1 MSYNIE
7 FPNDTFDFSKIT
19 LANPV
24 ILQQQSYFSK
34 IMSNNNE
41 LMIQMPKCT
50 SKQGFVNS
58 SKRYY
63 CDLMFPSENT
73 ELLSWFERLE
83 EKIQK
88 LIYEQRKNWFHEDVD
103 SDDIENIFTSS
114 LRSFKS
120 GKFFLCRTM
129 LNSPRML
136 QTTKLNIFDENEN
149 PLEMSSV
156 DDKTEF
162 ISILHIHGIKFSSRN
177 FQIYVEMKQMMVL
190 NSNPAFTKCLIQTGG
205 NIAREDNKVNNEVP
219 SLETK
224 EHENDEE
231 SVKEESVKEEN
242 ETIEEPLEVI
252 ETEKLEDLE
261 IKDITND
268 FIIQDN
274 NDNDRKNIIEGK
286 TDTETNEIK
295 EVMIEN
301 DNIKNDNIE
310 NKNVEKQ
317 NQLEEAIITLDNH
330 DDERKN
336 EQSLEINEK
345 LPNELQEIELSVDNL
360 ETIQLKNKQELY
372 LQEYK
377 SAKEKA
383 KKARITALK
392 ALLKAK
398 NIKDKYLID
407 TMELSDEEYEDDNTT
422 IHTSDLESN
431 ADSLES
437 FSDDGNENE
446 NEEI

>member
-1 MSYNIE
+1 MSNNIE
-7 FPNDTFDFSKIT
+7 LPNDTFNFNRIT

-34 IMSNNNE
+34 IMTDNNE

-63 CDLMFPSENT
+63 CDLMFSSENR
-73 ELLSWFERLE
+73 ELLSWFENLE
-83 EKIQK
+83 ERIQK
-88 LIYEQRKNWFHEDVD
+88 LIYEQRKSWFHENVEP
-103 SDDIENIFTSS
+103 DDIENIFTSS

-136 QTTKLNIFDENEN
+136 QTSKLSIFDENEN
-149 PLEMSSV
+149 PLEMNIV
-156 DDKTEF
+156 NENTEF
-162 ISILHIHGIKFSSRN
+162 VSILHIHGIKFSSRN

-190 NSNPAFTKCLIQTGG
+190 NNNTTFSKCLIQSGSG
-205 NIAREDNKVNNEVP
+205 IQRENVTNETDKIVKVNEPLEEEMIEPLEEENKVELNIDTHNI
-219 SLETK
+219 
-224 EHENDEE
+224 D
-231 SVKEESVKEEN
+231 N
-242 ETIEEPLEVI
+242 ETIG
-252 ETEKLEDLE
+252 ETEVKEFSIENIEDLNIDNNLAE
-261 IKDITND
+261 VDITLGDNKILEEKED
-268 FIIQDN
+268 SLNEIDINEHLEIIQ
-274 NDNDRKNIIEGK
+274 E
-286 TDTETNEIK
+286 
-295 EVMIEN
+295 
-301 DNIKNDNIE
+301 
-310 NKNVEKQ
+310 
-317 NQLEEAIITLDNH
+317 
-330 DDERKN
+330 
-336 EQSLEINEK
+336 
-345 LPNELQEIELSVDNL
+345 LPSELQEINLHVDNL
-360 ETIQLKNKQELY
+360 ETITLKNKQDLY

-377 SAKEKA
+377 EAKEKA

-437 FSDDGNENE
+437 FSDDDNE
-446 NEEI
+446 NEENLVET

>member
-1 MSYNIE
+1 MSNNIE
-7 FPNDTFDFSKIT
+7 LPNDTFNFNRIT

-34 IMSNNNE
+34 IMSDNNE

-63 CDLMFPSENT
+63 CDLMFSSENR
-73 ELLSWFERLE
+73 ELLSWFENLE
-83 EKIQK
+83 ERIQK
-88 LIYEQRKNWFHEDVD
+88 LIYEQRKSWFHEDVEP
-103 SDDIENIFTSS
+103 DDIENIFTSS

-136 QTTKLNIFDENEN
+136 QTSKLSIFDENEN
-149 PLEMSSV
+149 PLEMNIV
-156 DDKTEF
+156 DENTEF
-162 ISILHIHGIKFSSRN
+162 VSILHIHGIKFSSRN

-190 NSNPAFTKCLIQTGG
+190 NNNSTFSKCLIQSGSGIQRENVTNETDKIV
-205 NIAREDNKVNNEVP
+205 NINEPLEEETIEPLEEENKVELNIDTPNI
-219 SLETK
+219 
-224 EHENDEE
+224 
-231 SVKEESVKEEN
+231 EN
-242 ETIEEPLEVI
+242 ETIGEAEVKEISI
-252 ETEKLEDLE
+252 ENIEDLNIDNNLAE
-261 IKDITND
+261 VDITLG
-268 FIIQDN
+268 DN
-274 NDNDRKNIIEGK
+274 KIVEEK
-286 TDTETNEIK
+286 EESLNEADI
-295 EVMIEN
+295 
-301 DNIKNDNIE
+301 
-310 NKNVEKQ
+310 
-317 NQLEEAIITLDNH
+317 
-330 DDERKN
+330 N
-336 EQSLEINEK
+336 EHLEINQE
-345 LPNELQEIELSVDNL
+345 LPSELQEIDLHVDNL
-360 ETIQLKNKQELY
+360 ETITLKNKQDLY

-377 SAKEKA
+377 EAKEKA

-437 FSDDGNENE
+437 FSDDDNE
-446 NEEI
+446 NEENLVET

>member
-1 MSYNIE
+1 MSNNIE
-7 FPNDTFDFSKIT
+7 LPNDTFNFNRIT

-34 IMSNNNE
+34 IISDNNE

-63 CDLMFPSENT
+63 CDLMFSSENR
-73 ELLSWFERLE
+73 ELLSWFENLE
-83 EKIQK
+83 ERIQK
-88 LIYEQRKNWFHEDVD
+88 LIYEQRKSWFHEDVEP
-103 SDDIENIFTSS
+103 DDIENIFTSS

-136 QTTKLNIFDENEN
+136 QTSKLSIFDENEN
-149 PLEMSSV
+149 PLEMSNV
-156 DDKTEF
+156 DENTEF
-162 ISILHIHGIKFSSRN
+162 VSILHIHGIKFSSRN

-190 NSNPAFTKCLIQTGG
+190 NNNSTFSKCLIQSGSGIQRENVTNETDKIV
-205 NIAREDNKVNNEVP
+205 NINEPLEEETIEPLEEENKVELNIDTHNI
-219 SLETK
+219 
-224 EHENDEE
+224 
-231 SVKEESVKEEN
+231 EN
-242 ETIEEPLEVI
+242 ETIGEAEVKEISI
-252 ETEKLEDLE
+252 E
-261 IKDITND
+261 
-268 FIIQDN
+268 
-274 NDNDRKNIIEGK
+274 
-286 TDTETNEIK
+286 
-295 EVMIEN
+295 
-301 DNIKNDNIE
+301 NIE
-310 NKNVEKQ
+310 NIEDLNIDNNLAEVD
-317 NQLEEAIITLDNH
+317 ITLGDNKIV
-330 DDERKN
+330 EEKEESLN
-336 EQSLEINEK
+336 EADINEHLEINQE
-345 LPNELQEIELSVDNL
+345 LPSELQEIDLHVDNL
-360 ETIQLKNKQELY
+360 ETITLKNKQDLY

-377 SAKEKA
+377 EAKEKA

-437 FSDDGNENE
+437 FSDDDNENQE
-446 NEEI
+446 NLVET

>member
-1 MSYNIE
+1 MSNNIE
-7 FPNDTFDFSKIT
+7 LPNDTFNFNRIT

-34 IMSNNNE
+34 IMSDNNE

-63 CDLMFPSENT
+63 CDLMFSSENR
-73 ELLSWFERLE
+73 ELLSWFENLE
-83 EKIQK
+83 ERIQK
-88 LIYEQRKNWFHEDVD
+88 LIYEQRKSWFHEDVEP
-103 SDDIENIFTSS
+103 DDIENIFTSS

-136 QTTKLNIFDENEN
+136 QTSKLSIFDENEN
-149 PLEMSSV
+149 PLEMNIV
-156 DDKTEF
+156 DENTEF
-162 ISILHIHGIKFSSRN
+162 VSILHIHGIKFSSRN

-190 NSNPAFTKCLIQTGG
+190 NNNSTFSKCLIQSGSGIQRENVTNETDKIVKVNEPLEEEMIEPLEEENKVEL
-205 NIAREDNKVNNEVP
+205 NIDTHNIDNETIGETEVKEISIENIENIEDLNIDNNLAEVDITLGDNKIV
-219 SLETK
+219 
-224 EHENDEE
+224 EE
-231 SVKEESVKEEN
+231 KEESLN
-242 ETIEEPLEVI
+242 EA
-252 ETEKLEDLE
+252 
-261 IKDITND
+261 DI
-268 FIIQDN
+268 
-274 NDNDRKNIIEGK
+274 
-286 TDTETNEIK
+286 NE
-295 EVMIEN
+295 
-301 DNIKNDNIE
+301 
-310 NKNVEKQ
+310 
-317 NQLEEAIITLDNH
+317 H
-330 DDERKN
+330 
-336 EQSLEINEK
+336 LEINQE
-345 LPNELQEIELSVDNL
+345 LPSELQEIDLHVDNL
-360 ETIQLKNKQELY
+360 ETITLKNKQDLY

-377 SAKEKA
+377 EAKEKA

-437 FSDDGNENE
+437 FSDDDNE
-446 NEEI
+446 NEENLVET

>member
-7 FPNDTFDFSKIT
+7 FPNNSFDFSKIT

-63 CDLMFPSENT
+63 CDLMFSSENT
-73 ELLSWFERLE
+73 ELLSWFEKLE

-88 LIYEQRKNWFHEDVD
+88 LIYNQRKNWFHEDVEP
-103 SDDIENIFTSS
+103 DDIENIFTSS

-149 PLEMSSV
+149 SLEMSSV

-190 NSNPAFTKCLIQTGG
+190 NSNSAFTKCLVQTGG
-205 NIAREDNKVNNEVP
+205 NVASEDNKVNNDVL
-219 SLETK
+219 SLETN
-224 EHENDEE
+224 EHEND
-231 SVKEESVKEEN
+231 EESVKEEN
-242 ETIEEPLEVI
+242 ETIEEPLEVV

-274 NDNDRKNIIEGK
+274 NGNNNENVIEEK
-286 TDTETNEIK
+286 YDTEVNEIK
-295 EVMIEN
+295 EVVIENDNVANDNIEN
-301 DNIKNDNIE
+301 DNI
-310 NKNVEKQ
+310 EKQ
-317 NQLEEAIITLDNH
+317 NQLEETTITLDEH
-330 DDERKN
+330 REQVKN
-336 EQSLEINEK
+336 QQPLEINES

-437 FSDDGNENE
+437 FSDDGDENE
-446 NEEI
+446 NEENEEI

>member
-1 MSYNIE
+1 MSNNIE
-7 FPNDTFDFSKIT
+7 LPNDTFNFNRIT

-34 IMSNNNE
+34 IMSDNNE

-63 CDLMFPSENT
+63 CDLMFSSENR
-73 ELLSWFERLE
+73 ELLSWFENLE
-83 EKIQK
+83 ERIQK
-88 LIYEQRKNWFHEDVD
+88 LIYEQRKSWFHEDVEP
-103 SDDIENIFTSS
+103 DDIENIFTSS

-136 QTTKLNIFDENEN
+136 QTSKLSIFDENEN
-149 PLEMSSV
+149 PLEMNIV
-156 DDKTEF
+156 DENTEF
-162 ISILHIHGIKFSSRN
+162 VSILHIHGIKFSSRN

-190 NSNPAFTKCLIQTGG
+190 NNNSTFSKCLIQSGSG
-205 NIAREDNKVNNEVP
+205 IQRENVTNETDKIVKVNEPLEEEMIEPLEEENKVELNIDTHNID
-219 SLETK
+219 T
-224 EHENDEE
+224 HNID
-231 SVKEESVKEEN
+231 N
-242 ETIEEPLEVI
+242 ETIG
-252 ETEKLEDLE
+252 ETEVKEFSIENIEDLNIDNNLAE
-261 IKDITND
+261 VDITLGDNKILEEKED
-268 FIIQDN
+268 SLNEIDINEHLEIIQ
-274 NDNDRKNIIEGK
+274 E
-286 TDTETNEIK
+286 
-295 EVMIEN
+295 
-301 DNIKNDNIE
+301 
-310 NKNVEKQ
+310 
-317 NQLEEAIITLDNH
+317 
-330 DDERKN
+330 
-336 EQSLEINEK
+336 
-345 LPNELQEIELSVDNL
+345 LPSELQEINLHVDNL
-360 ETIQLKNKQELY
+360 ETITLKNKQDLY

-377 SAKEKA
+377 EAKEKA
-383 KKARITALK
+383 KRARITALK

-437 FSDDGNENE
+437 FSDDDNE
-446 NEEI
+446 NEENLVET

>member
-1 MSYNIE
+1 MSNNIE
-7 FPNDTFDFSKIT
+7 LPNDTFNFNRIT

-34 IMSNNNE
+34 IMSDNNE

-63 CDLMFPSENT
+63 CDLMFSSENR
-73 ELLSWFERLE
+73 ELLSWFENLE
-83 EKIQK
+83 ERIQK
-88 LIYEQRKNWFHEDVD
+88 LIYEQRKSWFHEDVEP
-103 SDDIENIFTSS
+103 DDIENIFTSS

-136 QTTKLNIFDENEN
+136 QTSKLSIFDENEN
-149 PLEMSSV
+149 PLEMNNV
-156 DDKTEF
+156 DENTEF
-162 ISILHIHGIKFSSRN
+162 VSILHIHGIKFSSRN

-190 NSNPAFTKCLIQTGG
+190 NNNSTFSKCLIQSGSGIQRENVTNETDKIV
-205 NIAREDNKVNNEVP
+205 NINEPLEEEMIEPLEEENKVELNIDTHNI
-219 SLETK
+219 
-224 EHENDEE
+224 D
-231 SVKEESVKEEN
+231 N
-242 ETIEEPLEVI
+242 ETIG
-252 ETEKLEDLE
+252 ETEVKEFSIENIEDLNIDNNLAE
-261 IKDITND
+261 VDITLG
-268 FIIQDN
+268 DN
-274 NDNDRKNIIEGK
+274 KILEEKEDSL
-286 TDTETNEIK
+286 NEID
-295 EVMIEN
+295 I
-301 DNIKNDNIE
+301 
-310 NKNVEKQ
+310 
-317 NQLEEAIITLDNH
+317 
-330 DDERKN
+330 N
-336 EQSLEINEK
+336 EHLEINQE
-345 LPNELQEIELSVDNL
+345 LPSELQEIDLHVDNL
-360 ETIQLKNKQELY
+360 ETITLKNKQDLY

-377 SAKEKA
+377 EAKEKA

-437 FSDDGNENE
+437 FSDDDNENQE
-446 NEEI
+446 NLVET

>member
-1 MSYNIE
+1 MSNNIE
-7 FPNDTFDFSKIT
+7 LPNDTFNFNRIT

-34 IMSNNNE
+34 IISDNNE

-63 CDLMFPSENT
+63 CDLMFSSENR
-73 ELLSWFERLE
+73 ELLSWFENLE
-83 EKIQK
+83 ERIQK
-88 LIYEQRKNWFHEDVD
+88 LIYEQRKSWFHEDVEP
-103 SDDIENIFTSS
+103 DDIENIFTSS

-136 QTTKLNIFDENEN
+136 QTSKLSIFDENEN
-149 PLEMSSV
+149 PLEMSNV
-156 DDKTEF
+156 DENTEF
-162 ISILHIHGIKFSSRN
+162 VSILHIHGIKFSSRN

-190 NSNPAFTKCLIQTGG
+190 NNNSTFSKCLIQSGSGIQRENVTNETDKIV
-205 NIAREDNKVNNEVP
+205 NINEPLEEETIEPLEEENKVELNIDTHNI
-219 SLETK
+219 
-224 EHENDEE
+224 
-231 SVKEESVKEEN
+231 EN
-242 ETIEEPLEVI
+242 ETIGEAEVKEISI
-252 ETEKLEDLE
+252 E
-261 IKDITND
+261 
-268 FIIQDN
+268 
-274 NDNDRKNIIEGK
+274 
-286 TDTETNEIK
+286 
-295 EVMIEN
+295 
-301 DNIKNDNIE
+301 NIE
-310 NKNVEKQ
+310 NIEDLNIDNNLAEVD
-317 NQLEEAIITLDNH
+317 ITLGDNKIV
-330 DDERKN
+330 EEKEESLN
-336 EQSLEINEK
+336 EADINEHLEINQE
-345 LPNELQEIELSVDNL
+345 LPSELQEIDLHVDNL
-360 ETIQLKNKQELY
+360 ETITLKNKQDLY

-377 SAKEKA
+377 EAKEKA

-437 FSDDGNENE
+437 FSDDDNE
-446 NEEI
+446 NEENLVET

>member
-7 FPNDTFDFSKIT
+7 FPNNSFDFSKIT

-63 CDLMFPSENT
+63 CDLMFSSENT
-73 ELLSWFERLE
+73 ELLSWFEKLE

-88 LIYEQRKNWFHEDVD
+88 LIYNQRKNWFHEDVEP
-103 SDDIENIFTSS
+103 DDIENIFTSS

-136 QTTKLNIFDENEN
+136 QTIKLNIFDENEN
-149 PLEMSSV
+149 SLEMSSV

-190 NSNPAFTKCLIQTGG
+190 NSNPAFTKCLIQSGG
-205 NIAREDNKVNNEVP
+205 NVVNKRENVVANIAENIIEDVD
-219 SLETK
+219 
-224 EHENDEE
+224 ENRK
-231 SVKEESVKEEN
+231 S
-242 ETIEEPLEVI
+242 EEPLEVV
-252 ETEKLEDLE
+252 ETEKLDDLE

-268 FIIQDN
+268 FIIHD
-274 NDNDRKNIIEGK
+274 NDNFNNANDNIIE
-286 TDTETNEIK
+286 ENHNMEVK
-295 EVMIEN
+295 EVVIEN
-301 DNIKNDNIE
+301 DNVVVDNNE
-310 NKNVEKQ
+310 
-317 NQLEEAIITLDNH
+317 LEEANITLD
-330 DDERKN
+330 DDENKD
-336 EQSLEINEK
+336 ETKMQQPLEINES
-345 LPNELQEIELSVDNL
+345 LPSELQEIELSIDNL

-372 LQEYK
+372 LKEYM

-407 TMELSDEEYEDDNTT
+407 TMELSDEEHEDDNTT

-437 FSDDGNENE
+437 FSDDGNENDEEQE
-446 NEEI
+446 NLVES

>member
-34 IMSNNNE
+34 IMSNTNE

-73 ELLSWFERLE
+73 ELLSWFEKLE

-88 LIYEQRKNWFHEDVD
+88 LIYEQRKNWFHEEVD
-103 SDDIENIFTSS
+103 PDDIENIFTSS

-136 QTTKLNIFDENEN
+136 QTAKLNIFDENEN
-149 PLEMSSV
+149 PLEMNSV

-190 NSNPAFTKCLIQTGG
+190 NNNPTFTKCLIQNGG
-205 NIAREDNKVNNEVP
+205 NSQRENNNEILKEENIKDVVSLETNEKQLDNENVEEETIDEVIKQNEKEELMKQSENEVP
-219 SLETK
+219 
-224 EHENDEE
+224 
-231 SVKEESVKEEN
+231 
-242 ETIEEPLEVI
+242 LEVV
-252 ETEKLEDLE
+252 ETEKLDELEIKEISNDLVIENENEQNNNIEVKEVLIENDKNIVDTDELVEANITLDDNNEEKFQKDLE
-261 IKDITND
+261 I
-268 FIIQDN
+268 
-274 NDNDRKNIIEGK
+274 
-286 TDTETNEIK
+286 
-295 EVMIEN
+295 
-301 DNIKNDNIE
+301 
-310 NKNVEKQ
+310 
-317 NQLEEAIITLDNH
+317 NQE
-330 DDERKN
+330 
-336 EQSLEINEK
+336 
-345 LPNELQEIELSVDNL
+345 LPNELQEVELSVDNL
-360 ETIQLKNKQELY
+360 ETIQLKNKQDLY

-383 KKARITALK
+383 KKARISALK

-437 FSDDGNENE
+437 FSDDGNENQE
-446 NEEI
+446 NLVEI

>member
-1 MSYNIE
+1 MSNNIE
-7 FPNDTFDFSKIT
+7 LPNDTFNFNRIT

-34 IMSNNNE
+34 IMSDNNE

-63 CDLMFPSENT
+63 CDLMFSSENR
-73 ELLSWFERLE
+73 ELLSWFENLE
-83 EKIQK
+83 ERIQK
-88 LIYEQRKNWFHEDVD
+88 LIYEQRKSWFHEDVEP
-103 SDDIENIFTSS
+103 DDIENIFTSS

-136 QTTKLNIFDENEN
+136 QTSKLSIFDENEN
-149 PLEMSSV
+149 PLEMSNV
-156 DDKTEF
+156 DENTEF
-162 ISILHIHGIKFSSRN
+162 VSILHIHGIKFSSRN

-190 NSNPAFTKCLIQTGG
+190 NNNSTFSKCLIQSGSGIQRENVTNETDKIV
-205 NIAREDNKVNNEVP
+205 NINEPLEEETIEPLEEENKVELNIDTHNI
-219 SLETK
+219 
-224 EHENDEE
+224 
-231 SVKEESVKEEN
+231 EN
-242 ETIEEPLEVI
+242 ETIGEAEVKEISI
-252 ETEKLEDLE
+252 ENIEDLNIDNNLAE
-261 IKDITND
+261 VDITLG
-268 FIIQDN
+268 DN
-274 NDNDRKNIIEGK
+274 KILEEKEDSL
-286 TDTETNEIK
+286 NEID
-295 EVMIEN
+295 I
-301 DNIKNDNIE
+301 
-310 NKNVEKQ
+310 
-317 NQLEEAIITLDNH
+317 
-330 DDERKN
+330 N
-336 EQSLEINEK
+336 EHLEINQE
-345 LPNELQEIELSVDNL
+345 LPSELQEIDLHVDNL
-360 ETIQLKNKQELY
+360 ETITLKNKQDLY

-377 SAKEKA
+377 EAKEKA

-437 FSDDGNENE
+437 FSDDDNENQE
-446 NEEI
+446 NLVET

>member
-7 FPNDTFDFSKIT
+7 FPNNNFDFSKIT

-41 LMIQMPKCT
+41 LMVQMPKCT

-73 ELLSWFERLE
+73 ELLSWFEKLE

-88 LIYEQRKNWFHEDVD
+88 LIYSQRKNWFHEDVEP
-103 SDDIENIFTSS
+103 DDIENIFTSS

-149 PLEMSSV
+149 SLEMSSV

-177 FQIYVEMKQMMVL
+177 FQIYVEMKQMMVI
-190 NSNPAFTKCLIQTGG
+190 NSNPVFTKCLIQAGG
-205 NIAREDNKVNNEVP
+205 NIASEDNKVNNEVP
-219 SLETK
+219 SLETN
-224 EHENDEE
+224 EHENE
-231 SVKEESVKEEN
+231 KESVKEEN
-242 ETIEEPLEVI
+242 EKIEEPLEVV

-274 NDNDRKNIIEGK
+274 SDNNSDNTIEEK
-286 TDTETNEIK
+286 YSTEVNEIK
-295 EVMIEN
+295 EVVIEN
-301 DNIKNDNIE
+301 D
-310 NKNVEKQ
+310 NVEKQ
-317 NQLEEAIITLDNH
+317 NQLEEPTITLDDH
-330 DDERKN
+330 REQLKN
-336 EQSLEINEK
+336 QQPLEINER
-345 LPNELQEIELSVDNL
+345 LPNELQEIQLSVDNL

-377 SAKEKA
+377 TAREKA

-446 NEEI
+446 EGESEGI

>member
-1 MSYNIE
+1 MSNNIE
-7 FPNDTFDFSKIT
+7 LPNDTFNFNRIT

-34 IMSNNNE
+34 IISDNNE

-63 CDLMFPSENT
+63 CDLMFSSENR
-73 ELLSWFERLE
+73 ELLSWFENLE
-83 EKIQK
+83 ERIQK
-88 LIYEQRKNWFHEDVD
+88 LIYEQRKSWFHEDVEP
-103 SDDIENIFTSS
+103 DDIENIFTSS

-136 QTTKLNIFDENEN
+136 QTSKLSIFDENEN
-149 PLEMSSV
+149 PLEMNNV
-156 DDKTEF
+156 DENTEF
-162 ISILHIHGIKFSSRN
+162 VSILHIHGIKFSSRN

-190 NSNPAFTKCLIQTGG
+190 NNNSTFSKCLIQSGSG
-205 NIAREDNKVNNEVP
+205 IQRENVTNETDKIVKVNEPLEEEMIEPLEEENKVELNIDTHNI
-219 SLETK
+219 
-224 EHENDEE
+224 D
-231 SVKEESVKEEN
+231 N
-242 ETIEEPLEVI
+242 ETIG
-252 ETEKLEDLE
+252 ETEVKEFSIENIEDLNIDNNLAE
-261 IKDITND
+261 VDITLG
-268 FIIQDN
+268 DN
-274 NDNDRKNIIEGK
+274 KILEEKEDSL
-286 TDTETNEIK
+286 NEID
-295 EVMIEN
+295 I
-301 DNIKNDNIE
+301 
-310 NKNVEKQ
+310 
-317 NQLEEAIITLDNH
+317 
-330 DDERKN
+330 N
-336 EQSLEINEK
+336 EHLEINQE
-345 LPNELQEIELSVDNL
+345 LPSELQEIDLHVDNL
-360 ETIQLKNKQELY
+360 ETITLKNKQDLY

-377 SAKEKA
+377 EAKEKA

-437 FSDDGNENE
+437 FSDDDNENQE
-446 NEEI
+446 NLVET

>member
-1 MSYNIE
+1 MSNNIE
-7 FPNDTFDFSKIT
+7 LPNDTFNFNRIT

-34 IMSNNNE
+34 IMTDNNE

-63 CDLMFPSENT
+63 CDLMFSSENS
-73 ELLSWFERLE
+73 ELLSWFENLE
-83 EKIQK
+83 ERIQK
-88 LIYEQRKNWFHEDVD
+88 LIYEQRKSWFHEDVEP
-103 SDDIENIFTSS
+103 DDIENIFTSP

-136 QTTKLNIFDENEN
+136 QTSKLSIFDENEN
-149 PLEMSSV
+149 PLEMSIV
-156 DDKTEF
+156 DENTEF
-162 ISILHIHGIKFSSRN
+162 VSILHIHGIKFSSRN

-190 NSNPAFTKCLIQTGG
+190 NNKSTFSKCLIQSGSGIQRENVTNETDKIV
-205 NIAREDNKVNNEVP
+205 NINEPLEEETIEPLEEENKVELVIDNHIV
-219 SLETK
+219 
-224 EHENDEE
+224 
-231 SVKEESVKEEN
+231 EN
-242 ETIEEPLEVI
+242 ETIDEAEV
-252 ETEKLEDLE
+252 
-261 IKDITND
+261 
-268 FIIQDN
+268 
-274 NDNDRKNIIEGK
+274 
-286 TDTETNEIK
+286 NEIS
-295 EVMIEN
+295 IG
-301 DNIKNDNIE
+301 NIE
-310 NKNVEKQ
+310 NIEDLNIVDNLDDIDIALGNNKIVQEK
-317 NQLEEAIITLDNH
+317 EEEL
-330 DDERKN
+330 N
-336 EQSLEINEK
+336 EVDINKHLEINQE
-345 LPNELQEIELSVDNL
+345 LPRELQEIDLQVDDL
-360 ETIQLKNKQELY
+360 ETIQLKNKQDLY

-377 SAKEKA
+377 EAKEKA

-446 NEEI
+446 ENLVEI

>member
-1 MSYNIE
+1 MSNNIE
-7 FPNDTFDFSKIT
+7 LPNDTFNFNRIT

-34 IMSNNNE
+34 IISDNNE

-63 CDLMFPSENT
+63 CDLMFSSENR
-73 ELLSWFERLE
+73 ELLSWFENLE
-83 EKIQK
+83 ERIQK
-88 LIYEQRKNWFHEDVD
+88 LIYEQRKSWFHEDVEP
-103 SDDIENIFTSS
+103 DDIENIFTSS

-136 QTTKLNIFDENEN
+136 QTSKLSIFDENEN
-149 PLEMSSV
+149 PLEMSNV
-156 DDKTEF
+156 DENTEF
-162 ISILHIHGIKFSSRN
+162 VSILHIHGIKFSSRN

-190 NSNPAFTKCLIQTGG
+190 NNNSTFSKCLIQSGSGIQRENVTNETDKIV
-205 NIAREDNKVNNEVP
+205 NINEP
-219 SLETK
+219 LEEETI
-224 EHENDEE
+224 EPLEEENRVELNIDTHNI
-231 SVKEESVKEEN
+231 EN
-242 ETIEEPLEVI
+242 ETIGEAEVKEISI
-252 ETEKLEDLE
+252 E
-261 IKDITND
+261 
-268 FIIQDN
+268 
-274 NDNDRKNIIEGK
+274 
-286 TDTETNEIK
+286 
-295 EVMIEN
+295 
-301 DNIKNDNIE
+301 NIE
-310 NKNVEKQ
+310 NIEDLNIDNNLAEVD
-317 NQLEEAIITLDNH
+317 ITLGDNKIV
-330 DDERKN
+330 EEKEESLN
-336 EQSLEINEK
+336 EADINEHLEINQE
-345 LPNELQEIELSVDNL
+345 LPSELQEIDLHVDNL
-360 ETIQLKNKQELY
+360 ETITLKNKQDLY

-377 SAKEKA
+377 EAKEKA

-437 FSDDGNENE
+437 FSDDDNE
-446 NEEI
+446 NEENLVET

>member
-1 MSYNIE
+1 MSNNIE
-7 FPNDTFDFSKIT
+7 LPNDTFNFNRIT

-34 IMSNNNE
+34 IMSDNNE

-63 CDLMFPSENT
+63 CDLMFSSENR
-73 ELLSWFERLE
+73 ELLSWFENLE
-83 EKIQK
+83 ERIQK
-88 LIYEQRKNWFHEDVD
+88 LIYEQRKSWFHEDVEP
-103 SDDIENIFTSS
+103 DDIENIFTSS

-136 QTTKLNIFDENEN
+136 QTSKLSIFDENEN
-149 PLEMSSV
+149 PLEMSNV
-156 DDKTEF
+156 DENTEF
-162 ISILHIHGIKFSSRN
+162 VSILHIHGIKFSSRN

-190 NSNPAFTKCLIQTGG
+190 NNNSTFSKCLIQSGSGIQRENVTNETDKIV
-205 NIAREDNKVNNEVP
+205 NINEPLEEEAIEPLEEENK
-219 SLETK
+219 LELNIDTP
-224 EHENDEE
+224 NI
-231 SVKEESVKEEN
+231 EN
-242 ETIEEPLEVI
+242 ETIGEAEVKEISI
-252 ETEKLEDLE
+252 ENIEDLNIDNNLAE
-261 IKDITND
+261 VDITLG
-268 FIIQDN
+268 DN
-274 NDNDRKNIIEGK
+274 KIVEEK
-286 TDTETNEIK
+286 EESLNEADI
-295 EVMIEN
+295 
-301 DNIKNDNIE
+301 
-310 NKNVEKQ
+310 
-317 NQLEEAIITLDNH
+317 
-330 DDERKN
+330 N
-336 EQSLEINEK
+336 EHLEINQE
-345 LPNELQEIELSVDNL
+345 LPSELQEIDLHVDNL
-360 ETIQLKNKQELY
+360 ETITLKNKQDLY

-377 SAKEKA
+377 EAKEKA

-437 FSDDGNENE
+437 FSDDDNE
-446 NEEI
+446 NEENLVET

>member
-1 MSYNIE
+1 MSNNIE
-7 FPNDTFDFSKIT
+7 LPNDTFNFNRIT

-34 IMSNNNE
+34 IMSDNNE

-63 CDLMFPSENT
+63 CDLMFSSENR
-73 ELLSWFERLE
+73 ELLSWFENLE
-83 EKIQK
+83 ERIQK
-88 LIYEQRKNWFHEDVD
+88 LIYEQRKSWFHEDVEP
-103 SDDIENIFTSS
+103 DDIENIFTSS

-136 QTTKLNIFDENEN
+136 QTSKLSIFDENEN
-149 PLEMSSV
+149 PLEMNIV
-156 DDKTEF
+156 DENTEF
-162 ISILHIHGIKFSSRN
+162 VSILHIHGIKFSSRN

-190 NSNPAFTKCLIQTGG
+190 NNNSTFSKCLIQSGSG
-205 NIAREDNKVNNEVP
+205 IQRENVTNESDKIVKINEPLEEEMIEPLEEENKVELNIDTHNI
-219 SLETK
+219 
-224 EHENDEE
+224 D
-231 SVKEESVKEEN
+231 N
-242 ETIEEPLEVI
+242 ETIG
-252 ETEKLEDLE
+252 ETEVKEISIENIEDLNIDNNLAE
-261 IKDITND
+261 LDITLG
-268 FIIQDN
+268 DN
-274 NDNDRKNIIEGK
+274 KILEEKEDSL
-286 TDTETNEIK
+286 NEID
-295 EVMIEN
+295 I
-301 DNIKNDNIE
+301 
-310 NKNVEKQ
+310 
-317 NQLEEAIITLDNH
+317 
-330 DDERKN
+330 N
-336 EQSLEINEK
+336 EHLEINQE
-345 LPNELQEIELSVDNL
+345 LPSELQEIDLHVDNL
-360 ETIQLKNKQELY
+360 ETITLKNKQDLY

-377 SAKEKA
+377 EAKEKA

-437 FSDDGNENE
+437 FSDDDNE
-446 NEEI
+446 NEENLVET

>member
-1 MSYNIE
+1 MSNNIE
-7 FPNDTFDFSKIT
+7 LPNDTFKFNRIT

-34 IMSNNNE
+34 IMSDNNE

-63 CDLMFPSENT
+63 CDLMFSSENR
-73 ELLSWFERLE
+73 ELLSWFENLE
-83 EKIQK
+83 ERIQK
-88 LIYEQRKNWFHEDVD
+88 LIYEQRKSWFHEDVEP
-103 SDDIENIFTSS
+103 DDIENIFTSS

-136 QTTKLNIFDENEN
+136 QTSKLSIFDENEN
-149 PLEMSSV
+149 PLEMNIV
-156 DDKTEF
+156 DENTEF
-162 ISILHIHGIKFSSRN
+162 VSILHIHGIKFSSRN

-190 NSNPAFTKCLIQTGG
+190 NNNSTFSKCLIQSGSGIQRENVTNETDKIV
-205 NIAREDNKVNNEVP
+205 NINEPLEEETIEPLEEENKVELNIDTPNIENEPIGEAEVKEISIENIEDLNIDNNLAEVDITLGDNKIV
-219 SLETK
+219 
-224 EHENDEE
+224 EE
-231 SVKEESVKEEN
+231 KEESLN
-242 ETIEEPLEVI
+242 EA
-252 ETEKLEDLE
+252 
-261 IKDITND
+261 DI
-268 FIIQDN
+268 
-274 NDNDRKNIIEGK
+274 
-286 TDTETNEIK
+286 NE
-295 EVMIEN
+295 
-301 DNIKNDNIE
+301 
-310 NKNVEKQ
+310 
-317 NQLEEAIITLDNH
+317 H
-330 DDERKN
+330 
-336 EQSLEINEK
+336 LEINQE
-345 LPNELQEIELSVDNL
+345 LPSELQEIDLHVDNL
-360 ETIQLKNKQELY
+360 ETITLKNKQDLY

-377 SAKEKA
+377 EAKEKA

-437 FSDDGNENE
+437 FSDDDNE
-446 NEEI
+446 NEENLVET

>member
-7 FPNDTFDFSKIT
+7 FPNDSFDFNRIT

-63 CDLMFPSENT
+63 CDLMFPSENS
-73 ELLSWFERLE
+73 ELLSWFETLE

-88 LIYEQRKNWFHEDVD
+88 LIYEQRKNWFHEDVEPD
-103 SDDIENIFTSS
+103 EIENIFTSS
-114 LRSFKS
+114 LRTFKS

-136 QTTKLNIFDENEN
+136 QTSKLNIFDENEN
-149 PLEMSSV
+149 SLEMSSV
-156 DDKTEF
+156 DEKTEF
-162 ISILHIHGIKFSSRN
+162 VSILHIHGIKFSSRN
-177 FQIYVEMKQMMVL
+177 FQIYVEMKQMMVI
-190 NSNPAFTKCLIQTGG
+190 NNNPIFTKCLILGGSNDKRENITSSSEKKEHLIESLEEESTGPLEEVHPHESLEVDVKEQIDIKINNDDEIGEKREVDVKEIAIDNVEELHINKELDEVDITLVDNVNNQMEEQQLTEG
-205 NIAREDNKVNNEVP
+205 NISK
-219 SLETK
+219 
-224 EHENDEE
+224 H
-231 SVKEESVKEEN
+231 
-242 ETIEEPLEVI
+242 
-252 ETEKLEDLE
+252 
-261 IKDITND
+261 
-268 FIIQDN
+268 
-274 NDNDRKNIIEGK
+274 
-286 TDTETNEIK
+286 
-295 EVMIEN
+295 
-301 DNIKNDNIE
+301 
-310 NKNVEKQ
+310 
-317 NQLEEAIITLDNH
+317 
-330 DDERKN
+330 
-336 EQSLEINEK
+336 LEINQY
-345 LPNELQEIELSVDNL
+345 LPSELQEIELPTDNL
-360 ETIQLKNKQELY
+360 ETIQLKNKQDLY

-377 SAKEKA
+377 TAKVKA
-383 KKARITALK
+383 KKARIIALK

-437 FSDDGNENE
+437 FSDGGEE
-446 NEEI
+446 NEENLVEI

>member
-1 MSYNIE
+1 MSNNIE
-7 FPNDTFDFSKIT
+7 LPNDTFNFNRIT

-34 IMSNNNE
+34 IMSDNNE

-63 CDLMFPSENT
+63 CDLMFSSENR
-73 ELLSWFERLE
+73 ELLSWFENLE
-83 EKIQK
+83 ERIQK
-88 LIYEQRKNWFHEDVD
+88 LIYEQRKSWFHEDVEP
-103 SDDIENIFTSS
+103 DDIENIFTSS

-136 QTTKLNIFDENEN
+136 QTSKLSIFDENEN
-149 PLEMSSV
+149 PLEMNIV
-156 DDKTEF
+156 DENTEF
-162 ISILHIHGIKFSSRN
+162 VSILHIHGIKFSSRN

-190 NSNPAFTKCLIQTGG
+190 NNNSTFSKCLIQSGSGIQRENVTNETDKIV
-205 NIAREDNKVNNEVP
+205 NINEPLEEETIEPLEEENKVELNIDTHNI
-219 SLETK
+219 
-224 EHENDEE
+224 
-231 SVKEESVKEEN
+231 EN
-242 ETIEEPLEVI
+242 ETIGEAEVKEISI
-252 ETEKLEDLE
+252 E
-261 IKDITND
+261 
-268 FIIQDN
+268 
-274 NDNDRKNIIEGK
+274 
-286 TDTETNEIK
+286 
-295 EVMIEN
+295 
-301 DNIKNDNIE
+301 NIE
-310 NKNVEKQ
+310 NIEDLNIDNNLAEVD
-317 NQLEEAIITLDNH
+317 ITLGDNKIV
-330 DDERKN
+330 EEKEESLN
-336 EQSLEINEK
+336 EADINEHLEINQE
-345 LPNELQEIELSVDNL
+345 LPSELQEIDLHVDNL
-360 ETIQLKNKQELY
+360 ETITLKNKQDLY

-377 SAKEKA
+377 EAKEKA

-437 FSDDGNENE
+437 FSDDDNE
-446 NEEI
+446 NEENLVET

>member
-1 MSYNIE
+1 MSNNIE
-7 FPNDTFDFSKIT
+7 LPNDTFNFNRIT

-34 IMSNNNE
+34 IMSDNNE

-63 CDLMFPSENT
+63 CDLMFSSENR
-73 ELLSWFERLE
+73 ELLSWFENLE
-83 EKIQK
+83 ERIQK
-88 LIYEQRKNWFHEDVD
+88 LIYEQRKSWFHEDVEP
-103 SDDIENIFTSS
+103 DDIENIFTSS

-136 QTTKLNIFDENEN
+136 QTSKLSIFDENEN
-149 PLEMSSV
+149 PLEMNNV
-156 DDKTEF
+156 DENTEF
-162 ISILHIHGIKFSSRN
+162 VSILHIHGIKFSSRN

-190 NSNPAFTKCLIQTGG
+190 NNNSTFSKCLIQSGSGIQRENVTNETDKIV
-205 NIAREDNKVNNEVP
+205 NINEPLEEETIEPLEEENKVELNIDTPNI
-219 SLETK
+219 
-224 EHENDEE
+224 
-231 SVKEESVKEEN
+231 EN
-242 ETIEEPLEVI
+242 ETIGEAEVKEISI
-252 ETEKLEDLE
+252 E
-261 IKDITND
+261 
-268 FIIQDN
+268 
-274 NDNDRKNIIEGK
+274 
-286 TDTETNEIK
+286 
-295 EVMIEN
+295 
-301 DNIKNDNIE
+301 NIE
-310 NKNVEKQ
+310 NIEDLNIDNNLAEVD
-317 NQLEEAIITLDNH
+317 ITLGDNKIV
-330 DDERKN
+330 EEKEESLN
-336 EQSLEINEK
+336 EADINEHLEINQE
-345 LPNELQEIELSVDNL
+345 LPSELQEIDLHVDNL
-360 ETIQLKNKQELY
+360 ETITLKNKQDLY

-377 SAKEKA
+377 EAKEKA

-437 FSDDGNENE
+437 FSDDDNE
-446 NEEI
+446 NEENLVET

>member
-1 MSYNIE
+1 MSNNIE
-7 FPNDTFDFSKIT
+7 LPNDTFNFNRIT

-34 IMSNNNE
+34 IMTDNNE

-63 CDLMFPSENT
+63 CDLMFSSENS
-73 ELLSWFERLE
+73 ELLSWFENLE
-83 EKIQK
+83 ERIQK
-88 LIYEQRKNWFHEDVD
+88 LIYEQRKSWFHEDVEP
-103 SDDIENIFTSS
+103 DDIENIFTSP

-136 QTTKLNIFDENEN
+136 QTSKLSIFDENEN
-149 PLEMSSV
+149 PLEMSIV
-156 DDKTEF
+156 DENTEF
-162 ISILHIHGIKFSSRN
+162 VSILHIHGIKFSSRN

-190 NSNPAFTKCLIQTGG
+190 NNNSTFSKCLIQSGSGSQRENVTIETDKIV
-205 NIAREDNKVNNEVP
+205 NINEHLEKETIEPLEEENKVELVIDNHIV
-219 SLETK
+219 
-224 EHENDEE
+224 
-231 SVKEESVKEEN
+231 EN
-242 ETIEEPLEVI
+242 ETIDEAEV
-252 ETEKLEDLE
+252 
-261 IKDITND
+261 
-268 FIIQDN
+268 
-274 NDNDRKNIIEGK
+274 
-286 TDTETNEIK
+286 NEIS
-295 EVMIEN
+295 IG
-301 DNIKNDNIE
+301 NIE
-310 NKNVEKQ
+310 NIEDLNIVDNLDDIDIALGNNKIVQEK
-317 NQLEEAIITLDNH
+317 EEEL
-330 DDERKN
+330 N
-336 EQSLEINEK
+336 EVDINKHLEINQE
-345 LPNELQEIELSVDNL
+345 LPRELQEIDLQVDDL
-360 ETIQLKNKQELY
+360 ETIQLKNKQDLY

-377 SAKEKA
+377 EAKEKA

-407 TMELSDEEYEDDNTT
+407 TMELSDEEYDDDNTT

-446 NEEI
+446 ENLVEI

>member
-1 MSYNIE
+1 MSNNIE
-7 FPNDTFDFSKIT
+7 LPNDTFNFNRIT

-34 IMSNNNE
+34 IISDNNE

-63 CDLMFPSENT
+63 CDLMFSSENR
-73 ELLSWFERLE
+73 ELLSWFENLE
-83 EKIQK
+83 ERIQK
-88 LIYEQRKNWFHEDVD
+88 LIYEQRKSWFHEDVEP
-103 SDDIENIFTSS
+103 DDIENIFTSS

-136 QTTKLNIFDENEN
+136 QTSKLSIFDENEN
-149 PLEMSSV
+149 PLEMSNV
-156 DDKTEF
+156 DENTEF
-162 ISILHIHGIKFSSRN
+162 VSILHIHGIKFSSRN

-190 NSNPAFTKCLIQTGG
+190 NNNSTFSKCLIQSGSG
-205 NIAREDNKVNNEVP
+205 IQRENVTNETDKIVKVNEPLEEEMIEPLEEENKVELNIDTHNI
-219 SLETK
+219 
-224 EHENDEE
+224 D
-231 SVKEESVKEEN
+231 N
-242 ETIEEPLEVI
+242 ETIG
-252 ETEKLEDLE
+252 ETEVKEFSIENIEDLNIDNNLAE
-261 IKDITND
+261 VDITLG
-268 FIIQDN
+268 DN
-274 NDNDRKNIIEGK
+274 KILEEKEDSL
-286 TDTETNEIK
+286 NEID
-295 EVMIEN
+295 I
-301 DNIKNDNIE
+301 
-310 NKNVEKQ
+310 
-317 NQLEEAIITLDNH
+317 
-330 DDERKN
+330 N
-336 EQSLEINEK
+336 EHLEINQE
-345 LPNELQEIELSVDNL
+345 LPSELQEIDLHVDNL
-360 ETIQLKNKQELY
+360 ETITLKNKQDLY

-377 SAKEKA
+377 EAKEKA

-437 FSDDGNENE
+437 FSDDDNENQE
-446 NEEI
+446 NLVET

>member
-1 MSYNIE
+1 MSNNIE
-7 FPNDTFDFSKIT
+7 LPNDTFNFNRIT

-34 IMSNNNE
+34 IMTDNNE

-63 CDLMFPSENT
+63 CDLMFSSENS
-73 ELLSWFERLE
+73 ELLSWFENLE
-83 EKIQK
+83 ERIQK
-88 LIYEQRKNWFHEDVD
+88 LIYEQRKSWFHEDVEP
-103 SDDIENIFTSS
+103 DDIENIFTSP

-136 QTTKLNIFDENEN
+136 QTSKLSIFDENEN
-149 PLEMSSV
+149 PLEMSIV
-156 DDKTEF
+156 DENTEF
-162 ISILHIHGIKFSSRN
+162 VSILHIHGIKFSSRN

-190 NSNPAFTKCLIQTGG
+190 NNNSTFSKCLIQSGSGSQRENVTIETDKIV
-205 NIAREDNKVNNEVP
+205 NINEHLEKETIEPLEEENNVELVIDNHIV
-219 SLETK
+219 
-224 EHENDEE
+224 
-231 SVKEESVKEEN
+231 EN
-242 ETIEEPLEVI
+242 ETIDEAEV
-252 ETEKLEDLE
+252 
-261 IKDITND
+261 
-268 FIIQDN
+268 
-274 NDNDRKNIIEGK
+274 
-286 TDTETNEIK
+286 NEIS
-295 EVMIEN
+295 IG
-301 DNIKNDNIE
+301 NIE
-310 NKNVEKQ
+310 NIEDLNIVDNLDDIDIALGNNKIVQEK
-317 NQLEEAIITLDNH
+317 EEEL
-330 DDERKN
+330 N
-336 EQSLEINEK
+336 EVDINKHLEINQE
-345 LPNELQEIELSVDNL
+345 LPRELQEIDLQVDDL
-360 ETIQLKNKQELY
+360 ETIQLKNKQDLY

-377 SAKEKA
+377 EAKEKA

-407 TMELSDEEYEDDNTT
+407 TMELSDEEYDDDNTT

-446 NEEI
+446 ENLVEI

>member
-1 MSYNIE
+1 MSNNIE
-7 FPNDTFDFSKIT
+7 LPNDTFKFNRIT

-34 IMSNNNE
+34 IMSDNNE

-63 CDLMFPSENT
+63 CDLMFSSENR
-73 ELLSWFERLE
+73 ELLSWFENLE
-83 EKIQK
+83 ERIQK
-88 LIYEQRKNWFHEDVD
+88 LIYEQRKSWFHEDVEP
-103 SDDIENIFTSS
+103 DDIENIFTSS

-136 QTTKLNIFDENEN
+136 QTSKLSIFDENEN
-149 PLEMSSV
+149 PLEMNIV
-156 DDKTEF
+156 DENTEF
-162 ISILHIHGIKFSSRN
+162 VSILHIHGIKFSSRN

-190 NSNPAFTKCLIQTGG
+190 NNNSTFSKCLIQSGSGIQRENVTNETDKIVKVNEPLEEEMIEPLEEENKVEL
-205 NIAREDNKVNNEVP
+205 NIDTPNIENEPIGEAEVKEISIENIEDLNIDNNLAEVDITLGDNKIV
-219 SLETK
+219 
-224 EHENDEE
+224 EE
-231 SVKEESVKEEN
+231 KEESLN
-242 ETIEEPLEVI
+242 EA
-252 ETEKLEDLE
+252 
-261 IKDITND
+261 DI
-268 FIIQDN
+268 
-274 NDNDRKNIIEGK
+274 
-286 TDTETNEIK
+286 NE
-295 EVMIEN
+295 
-301 DNIKNDNIE
+301 
-310 NKNVEKQ
+310 
-317 NQLEEAIITLDNH
+317 H
-330 DDERKN
+330 
-336 EQSLEINEK
+336 LEINQE
-345 LPNELQEIELSVDNL
+345 LPSELQEIDLHVDNL
-360 ETIQLKNKQELY
+360 ETITLKNKQDLY

-377 SAKEKA
+377 EAKEKA

-437 FSDDGNENE
+437 FSDDDNE
-446 NEEI
+446 NEENLVET

>member
-1 MSYNIE
+1 MSNNIE
-7 FPNDTFDFSKIT
+7 LPNDTFKFNRIT

-34 IMSNNNE
+34 IMSDNNE

-63 CDLMFPSENT
+63 CDLMFSSENR
-73 ELLSWFERLE
+73 ELLSWFENLE
-83 EKIQK
+83 ERIQK
-88 LIYEQRKNWFHEDVD
+88 LIYEQRKSWFHEDVEP
-103 SDDIENIFTSS
+103 DDIENIFTSS

-136 QTTKLNIFDENEN
+136 QTSKLSIFDENEN
-149 PLEMSSV
+149 PLEMNIV
-156 DDKTEF
+156 DENTEF
-162 ISILHIHGIKFSSRN
+162 VSILHIHGIKFSSRN

-190 NSNPAFTKCLIQTGG
+190 NNNSTFSKCLIQSGSGIQRENVTNETDKIV
-205 NIAREDNKVNNEVP
+205 NINEPLEEETIEPLEEENKVELNIDTPNIENEPIGEAEVSIENIENIEDLNIDNNLAEVDITLGDNKIV
-219 SLETK
+219 
-224 EHENDEE
+224 EE
-231 SVKEESVKEEN
+231 KEESLN
-242 ETIEEPLEVI
+242 EA
-252 ETEKLEDLE
+252 
-261 IKDITND
+261 DI
-268 FIIQDN
+268 
-274 NDNDRKNIIEGK
+274 
-286 TDTETNEIK
+286 NE
-295 EVMIEN
+295 
-301 DNIKNDNIE
+301 
-310 NKNVEKQ
+310 
-317 NQLEEAIITLDNH
+317 H
-330 DDERKN
+330 
-336 EQSLEINEK
+336 LEINQE
-345 LPNELQEIELSVDNL
+345 LPSELQEIDLHVDNL
-360 ETIQLKNKQELY
+360 ETITLKNKQDLY

-377 SAKEKA
+377 EAKEKA

-437 FSDDGNENE
+437 FSDDDNE
-446 NEEI
+446 NEENLVET

>member
-1 MSYNIE
+1 MSNNIE
-7 FPNDTFDFSKIT
+7 LPNDTFNFNRIT

-34 IMSNNNE
+34 IMSDNNE

-63 CDLMFPSENT
+63 CDLMFSSENR
-73 ELLSWFERLE
+73 ELLSWFENLE
-83 EKIQK
+83 ERIQK
-88 LIYEQRKNWFHEDVD
+88 LIYEQRKSWFHEDVEP
-103 SDDIENIFTSS
+103 DDIENIFTSS

-136 QTTKLNIFDENEN
+136 QTSKLSIFDENEN
-149 PLEMSSV
+149 PLEMNIV
-156 DDKTEF
+156 DENTEF
-162 ISILHIHGIKFSSRN
+162 VSILHIHGIKFSSRN

-190 NSNPAFTKCLIQTGG
+190 NNNSTFSKCLIQSGSGIQRENVTNETDKIV
-205 NIAREDNKVNNEVP
+205 NINEPLEEETIEPLEEENK
-219 SLETK
+219 LELNIDTP
-224 EHENDEE
+224 NI
-231 SVKEESVKEEN
+231 EN
-242 ETIEEPLEVI
+242 ETIGEAEVKEISI
-252 ETEKLEDLE
+252 ENIEDLNIDNNLAE
-261 IKDITND
+261 VDITLG
-268 FIIQDN
+268 DN
-274 NDNDRKNIIEGK
+274 KIVEEK
-286 TDTETNEIK
+286 EESLNEADI
-295 EVMIEN
+295 
-301 DNIKNDNIE
+301 
-310 NKNVEKQ
+310 
-317 NQLEEAIITLDNH
+317 
-330 DDERKN
+330 N
-336 EQSLEINEK
+336 EHLEINQE
-345 LPNELQEIELSVDNL
+345 LPSELQEIDLHVDNL
-360 ETIQLKNKQELY
+360 ETITLKNKQDLY

-377 SAKEKA
+377 EAKEKA

-437 FSDDGNENE
+437 FSDDDNE
-446 NEEI
+446 NEENLVET

>member
-7 FPNDTFDFSKIT
+7 FPNNSFDFSKIT

-63 CDLMFPSENT
+63 CDLMFSSENT
-73 ELLSWFERLE
+73 ELLSWFEKLE

-88 LIYEQRKNWFHEDVD
+88 LIYNQRKNWFHEDVEP
-103 SDDIENIFTSS
+103 DDIENIFTSS

-136 QTTKLNIFDENEN
+136 QTIKLNIFDENEN
-149 PLEMSSV
+149 SLEMSSV

-190 NSNPAFTKCLIQTGG
+190 NSNPAFTKCLIQSGG
-205 NIAREDNKVNNEVP
+205 NVVNKRENVAANIAENIIEDVD
-219 SLETK
+219 
-224 EHENDEE
+224 ENRK
-231 SVKEESVKEEN
+231 S
-242 ETIEEPLEVI
+242 EEPLEVV
-252 ETEKLEDLE
+252 ETEKLDDLE

-268 FIIQDN
+268 FIIHD
-274 NDNDRKNIIEGK
+274 NDNFNNANDNIIE
-286 TDTETNEIK
+286 ENHNMEVK
-295 EVMIEN
+295 EVVIEN
-301 DNIKNDNIE
+301 DNVVVDNNE
-310 NKNVEKQ
+310 
-317 NQLEEAIITLDNH
+317 LEEANITLD
-330 DDERKN
+330 DDENKD
-336 EQSLEINEK
+336 ETKMQQPLEINES
-345 LPNELQEIELSVDNL
+345 LPSELQEIELSIDNL

-372 LQEYK
+372 LKEYM

-407 TMELSDEEYEDDNTT
+407 TMELSDEEHEDDNTT

-437 FSDDGNENE
+437 FSDDGNENDEEQE
-446 NEEI
+446 NLVES

>member
-1 MSYNIE
+1 MSNNIE
-7 FPNDTFDFSKIT
+7 LPNDTFNFNRIT

-34 IMSNNNE
+34 IMTDNNE

-63 CDLMFPSENT
+63 CDLMFSSENS
-73 ELLSWFERLE
+73 ELLSWFENLE
-83 EKIQK
+83 ERIQK
-88 LIYEQRKNWFHEDVD
+88 LIYEQRKSWFHEDVEP
-103 SDDIENIFTSS
+103 DDIENIFTSP

-136 QTTKLNIFDENEN
+136 QTSKLSIFDENEN
-149 PLEMSSV
+149 PLEMSIV
-156 DDKTEF
+156 DENTEF
-162 ISILHIHGIKFSSRN
+162 VSILHIHGIKFSSRN

-190 NSNPAFTKCLIQTGG
+190 NNNSTFSKCLIQSGSGSQRENVTIETDKIV
-205 NIAREDNKVNNEVP
+205 NINEHLEKETIEPLEEENNVELVIDNHIV
-219 SLETK
+219 
-224 EHENDEE
+224 
-231 SVKEESVKEEN
+231 EN
-242 ETIEEPLEVI
+242 ETIDEAEV
-252 ETEKLEDLE
+252 
-261 IKDITND
+261 
-268 FIIQDN
+268 
-274 NDNDRKNIIEGK
+274 
-286 TDTETNEIK
+286 NEIS
-295 EVMIEN
+295 IG
-301 DNIKNDNIE
+301 NIE
-310 NKNVEKQ
+310 NIEDLNIVDNLDDIDIALGNNKIVQEK
-317 NQLEEAIITLDNH
+317 EEEL
-330 DDERKN
+330 N
-336 EQSLEINEK
+336 EVDINKHLEINQE
-345 LPNELQEIELSVDNL
+345 LPRELQEIDLQVDDL
-360 ETIQLKNKQELY
+360 ETIQLKNKQDLY

-377 SAKEKA
+377 EAKEKA

-407 TMELSDEEYEDDNTT
+407 TMELSDEEYDDDNTT

-437 FSDDGNENE
+437 FSDDDNE
-446 NEEI
+446 NEENLVEI